1 MIPYKLPAAAG
12 AVLSVTTVKSLQ
24 DAIRTAASST
34 TYEIPQD
41 ADAIDIYVESGAF
54 RVSFD
59 EVDPTAAAGFLIPT
73 TTFRAFRGPKLSKM
87 KIVSTS
93 GTAVMSVMIG
103 RSVPGLVDA

>member
-1 MIPYKLPAAAG
+1 MIPYKLPAAA
-12 AVLSVTTVKSLQ
+12 AHVLSVTTVQTLQ
-24 DAIRTAASST
+24 AAIRTAGSST

-59 EVDPTAAAGFLIPT
+59 EVDPTAANGFLIPT
-73 TTFRAFRGPKLSKM
+73 TTFRSFRGPKLSKM

-93 GTAVMSVMIG
+93 GTAVMSIIIG